1 MCCEEAK
8 MDPVTLEIL
17 KNAFSAVPEE
27 MGAAI
32 IEAKDST
39 TVVLPG
45 MRFSVDGYV
54 DIVIFK

>member
-1 MCCEEAK
+1 

-17 KNAFSAVPEE
+17 KNAFTAVPEE

-39 TVVLPG
+39 IVVLPG
-45 MRFSVDGYV
+45 MRFSVDGYGN
-54 DIVIFK
+54 IVIFK

>member
-1 MCCEEAK
+1 MN
-8 MDPVTLEIL
+8 PVTLEIL